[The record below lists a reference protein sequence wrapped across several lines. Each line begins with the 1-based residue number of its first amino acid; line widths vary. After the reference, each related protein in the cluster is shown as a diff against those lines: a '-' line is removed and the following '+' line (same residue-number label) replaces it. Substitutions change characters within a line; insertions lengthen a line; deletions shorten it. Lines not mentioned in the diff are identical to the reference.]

1 MLMRKINAI
10 ISLLATLFLLYHAIF
25 TSLWML
31 SRGTVE
37 QSAPVAPWI
46 LAGLVALHAFIGI
59 YLAVSSHME
68 GETRKVKSYPKMNRV
83 TIFQRVSGLLLI
95 IFAVLHIAGASGAMN
110 PPHIV
115 HTIVPP
121 LFFAIALAH
130 AAFST
135 DKAFITLGIGNARFI
150 KVLSVIIKVICALT
164 LIASIAGFYLY
175 VW

>member
-1 MLMRKINAI
+1 
-10 ISLLATLFLLYHAIF
+10 
-25 TSLWML
+25 
-31 SRGTVE
+31 
-37 QSAPVAPWI
+37 
-46 LAGLVALHAFIGI
+46 
-59 YLAVSSHME
+59 ME

-95 IFAVLHIAGASGAMN
+95 IFAVLHIAGASDAMN